1 MRVPQQ
7 KDCVN
12 NYVICKYEFRAPVQT
27 QTDNFFFFVLFA
39 VIDLIIDNNRHT
51 TSRTPTT

>member
-27 QTDNFFFFVLFA
+27 QTDNFIFFLFA

-51 TSRTPTT
+51 TSRAPTI